1 MLRTANLLKGVAA
14 AGLLT
19 LGALGA
25 SATPASAD
33 SIETRCN
40 GFGDCYRVRCDD
52 WHQDCVRIGYYR
64 SDYYGSNRR
73 WVCDADGDDCH
84 WAYYGS
90 RYYRDYDRPGVS
102 FGFHF

>member
-1 MLRTANLLKGVAA
+1 MLRTSNLLKGAA
-14 AGLLT
+14 GAGLLV

-52 WHQDCVRIGYYR
+52 WHQDCVRVGYSR

-84 WAYYGS
+84 YAYYGD
-90 RYYRDYDRPGVS
+90 RYRDYDRPGVS